1 MEKQFKITEKV
12 KFKVANGTYYGEVSK
27 VTEGGCYITRK
38 DKKGLWLSNDCI
50 TKLNPRKT
58 PTSTSCNITKKDIID
73 MIKEGIKLGVD
84 AKGDVLHLDILRG
97 VGANTIYKDWKESL
111 K

>member
-1 MEKQFKITEKV
+1 MESTFKVGDQV

-38 DKKGLWLSNDCI
+38 DGDDVWLSNDCI
-50 TKLNPRKT
+50 TKLKPRKVPT
-58 PTSTSCNITKKDIID
+58 PKPSSITKKDILELMNTCLHVGWRYGTDGSDFI
-73 MIKEGIKLGVD
+73 V
-84 AKGDVLHLDILRG
+84 GDKSIELYDR
-97 VGANTIYKDWKESL
+97 WKENL